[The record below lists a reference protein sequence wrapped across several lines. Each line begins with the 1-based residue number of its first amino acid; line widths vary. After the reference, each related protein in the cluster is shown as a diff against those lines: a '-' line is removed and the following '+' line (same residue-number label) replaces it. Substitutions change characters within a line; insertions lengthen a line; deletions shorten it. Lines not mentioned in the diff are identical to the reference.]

1 VKPFRLITCLFD
13 STMRF
18 LHHAVIALLLG
29 CLLPSSVSA
38 LEGVLLG
45 QLEMEMGSRS
55 NTNPNEFLVQV
66 ITQTQD
72 FLNDAFSA
80 IYEDT
85 DYQFSHTSLSVTTY
99 SIDDAAST
107 GNAKKNGDLSYIASM
122 DLAGTIFFGDAPP
135 QEQVSTVISAA
146 FQQQNQLFLQSL
158 LQSTDPFLQDI
169 DYAIVRVVKKSGN
182 TNNQANATEASSDLD
197 SWMLAIIVGAG
208 TFIVV
213 FFCCLLFVCFTP
225 LSELQPDIEQQG
237 SHSGKHTINPIDTK
251 DTMDNASEDGAEF
264 WEGEDPERPTPT
276 SLSPA
281 RSMMSQDSSRFTYN
295 PKSGRSNESDTGGGF
310 LSGPSDSL
318 EIEAWE
324 QEGTI
329 NRSTNMPFGHDIS
342 AIEKNKDLSLIEEG
356 DFEDVTPQKP
366 ETGVI
371 TLQQQKLKGQYLSRQ
386 AMFETDHR
394 RGGRGTGTGASSQQR
409 PSGSSRGS
417 NNDNN
422 NSNQG
427 ASSSS
432 SASRPPKV
440 SIKGNNNNTSA
451 INNVIDDLND
461 LSAQFDK
468 HRGGSGRN

>member
-1 VKPFRLITCLFD
+1 
-13 STMRF
+13 
-18 LHHAVIALLLG
+18 
-29 CLLPSSVSA
+29 
-38 LEGVLLG
+38 
-45 QLEMEMGSRS
+45 
-55 NTNPNEFLVQV
+55 VQV
-66 ITQTQD
+66 ITQTQF

-80 IYEDT
+80 IYKDT

-99 SIDDAAST
+99 SIDDAAAA
-107 GNAKKNGDLSYIASM
+107 GKAKKNGDLSYIATM

-158 LQSTDPFLQDI
+158 VMSTDPFLQDI
-169 DYAIVRVVKKSGN
+169 NYAIVRVVKKSGN
-182 TNNQANATEASSDLD
+182 TDQANNATEASSDLD

-237 SHSGKHTINPIDTK
+237 SHSGKHTIKPIDTK
-251 DTMDNASEDGAEF
+251 DTMDNASEDGNEF

-371 TLQQQKLKGQYLSRQ
+371 TLQQQKFKGQYLSRQ
-386 AMFETDHR
+386 AVFETDHR

-409 PSGSSRGS
+409 PAGGSRGS
-417 NNDNN
+417 NSNS
-422 NSNQG
+422 SNQG
-427 ASSSS
+427 ASSSLS
-432 SASRPPKV
+432 ESRPPKV
-440 SIKGNNNNTSA
+440 SIKSNNNNTSA
-451 INNVIDDLND
+451 VNDVIDDLND

-468 HRGGSGRN
+468 HRGSSGRN